1 MKSETNPK
9 TVMLKDYIIDMDS
22 VSAKVT
28 IDYEVVL
35 ENNTD
40 FIVKRRTLKTDREL
54 VVLVSK
60 GIFYIKDCKT
70 DHVDQLTETNLSSFL
85 RDLKERCITLHQ
97 VHWLHTVFRESVDFI
112 MNVITD
118 EKLMDMCRHNVLV
131 STHYPHWYEV
141 YPMSRTILNFRG

>member
-97 VHWLHTVFRESVDFI
+97 VHWLHTVF
-112 MNVITD
+112 
-118 EKLMDMCRHNVLV
+118 CRL
-131 STHYPHWYEV
+131 HYECDH
-141 YPMSRTILNFRG
+141 R

>member
-40 FIVKRRTLKTDREL
+40 FIVKRRTL
-54 VVLVSK
+54 VSVK
-60 GIFYIKDCKT
+60 
-70 DHVDQLTETNLSSFL
+70 
-85 RDLKERCITLHQ
+85 
-97 VHWLHTVFRESVDFI
+97 
-112 MNVITD
+112 
-118 EKLMDMCRHNVLV
+118 
-131 STHYPHWYEV
+131 
-141 YPMSRTILNFRG
+141 

>member
-70 DHVDQLTETNLSSFL
+70 DHVDPLTETNLSSFL

-112 MNVITD
+112 M
-118 EKLMDMCRHNVLV
+118 K
-131 STHYPHWYEV
+131 
-141 YPMSRTILNFRG
+141 

>member
-54 VVLVSK
+54 VVFGHAK
-60 GIFYIKDCKT
+60 AIFYNQRLQNRSC
-70 DHVDQLTETNLSSFL
+70 
-85 RDLKERCITLHQ
+85 
-97 VHWLHTVFRESVDFI
+97 
-112 MNVITD
+112 
-118 EKLMDMCRHNVLV
+118 
-131 STHYPHWYEV
+131 
-141 YPMSRTILNFRG
+141 

>member
-54 VVLVSK
+54 VVWSAKASSTSK
-60 GIFYIKDCKT
+60 IAKPIM
-70 DHVDQLTETNLSSFL
+70 LTRSQRPTCLPS
-85 RDLKERCITLHQ
+85 CGT
-97 VHWLHTVFRESVDFI
+97 
-112 MNVITD
+112 
-118 EKLMDMCRHNVLV
+118 
-131 STHYPHWYEV
+131 
-141 YPMSRTILNFRG
+141 

>member
-60 GIFYIKDCKT
+60 ASSTSKT
-70 DHVDQLTETNLSSFL
+70 AKPIMLTSLQRPTCLPS
-85 RDLKERCITLHQ
+85 CGT
-97 VHWLHTVFRESVDFI
+97 
-112 MNVITD
+112 
-118 EKLMDMCRHNVLV
+118 
-131 STHYPHWYEV
+131 
-141 YPMSRTILNFRG
+141 

>member
-60 GIFYIKDCKT
+60 GIFYIKAVSYT
-70 DHVDQLTETNLSSFL
+70 HLTLPT
-85 RDLKERCITLHQ
+85 T
-97 VHWLHTVFRESVDFI
+97 
-112 MNVITD
+112 
-118 EKLMDMCRHNVLV
+118 
-131 STHYPHWYEV
+131 
-141 YPMSRTILNFRG
+141 

>member
-60 GIFYIKDCKT
+60 GIFYIQRLQNRSC
-70 DHVDQLTETNLSSFL
+70 
-85 RDLKERCITLHQ
+85 
-97 VHWLHTVFRESVDFI
+97 
-112 MNVITD
+112 
-118 EKLMDMCRHNVLV
+118 
-131 STHYPHWYEV
+131 
-141 YPMSRTILNFRG
+141 